1 MITTVKS
8 VSKSGQPNSLTYL
21 TVAIDG
27 ACRLKPDVDPK
38 AYAAGLLLPD
48 SWSVLG
54 GLAVIESQKDVLA
67 LAPV

>member
-1 MITTVKS
+1 M
-8 VSKSGQPNSLTYL
+8 
-21 TVAIDG
+21 AIDR

-54 GLAVIESQKDVLA
+54 GFGAIDQQKDVLA